1 MLISSTE
8 ANDVDDGEKR
18 YISDDIRITRDSP
31 LVFSAVALSVCRR
44 TKAMCSGEKHIDL
57 EVAVEVIRF
66 GEYKFVNT
74 NSHIEDELGGR

>member
-1 MLISSTE
+1 
-8 ANDVDDGEKR
+8 
-18 YISDDIRITRDSP
+18 
-31 LVFSAVALSVCRR
+31 
-44 TKAMCSGEKHIDL
+44 MCSGEKHIDL